1 MTVWI
6 ASAAVVFPEL
16 LAPENRLTG
25 PISNSQFGTL
35 PQLTNTNFLRN
46 IVDPLARRCGLRGIR
61 LVPRVIGTLVGRC
74 IAFRRA
80 AGLRRSARRVDGI
93 GADEIDYHRMDPQ
106 PRLGGLELLIAV
118 VID

>member
-35 PQLTNTNFLRN
+35 PQLTNTNFLKK
-46 IVDPLARRCGLRGIR
+46 IVTPAPPLCGACR
-61 LVPRVIGTLVGRC
+61 VPPVPAIAGTLAVRDTSSQRHTSC
-74 IAFRRA
+74 IHRP
-80 AGLRRSARRVDGI
+80 GGRVDCI
-93 GADEIDYHRMDPQ
+93 GADEID
-106 PRLGGLELLIAV
+106 
-118 VID
+118 

>member
-25 PISNSQFGTL
+25 PISNSPFGTL

-46 IVDPLARRCGLRGIR
+46 ILTPALRRCGVCGVRHASG
-61 LVPRVIGTLVGRC
+61 VG
-74 IAFRRA
+74 
-80 AGLRRSARRVDGI
+80 RSARRIDCI
-93 GADEIDYHRMDPQ
+93 GADEIDDHRMNAQ
-106 PRLGGLELLIAV
+106 PRLGGLQFLIA
-118 VID
+118 